1 MASENTGFP
10 CCIGAQRLGCTPR
23 WRTLLTLLAIALF
36 TPLAWCEPGAEVF
49 VQLGHRSSI
58 TSVSVTPS
66 GQRVAT
72 ASLDGLVKLWDP
84 ASGRELKTMEGHQGS
99 VSGVALSPDGRSL
112 ASVGRDRTLRLWDT
126 TSGKVMHSVQAH
138 DNIVLAV
145 AFSADG
151 REVLTSGLDRLV
163 KWWDPAKAT
172 ALGQLEAQSAPAR
185 ALALSST
192 GDRLA
197 VGTEDGLIRI
207 YQFPQGKRLGQL
219 QGHRNAVL
227 GLAFSPDGLRLAS
240 AGQDGTVRVWDPV
253 RGAEVQQLGDSQ
265 WPATSVA
272 YAPDGLTIASS
283 SRDGLVYLWDSSG
296 GTPARPLRGHGAEVN
311 ALAFASATGMLVSA
325 GADRSARVWTPSDPS
340 YLERMA
346 LRSRAIESRTL
357 ALTPDARTLATA
369 GQDGQIRL
377 WDLSSGR
384 LLRSIA
390 AHRGPI
396 DALAFSPNGRWLSS
410 GGNDKEIRLW
420 DWAVGQTVRVLS
432 GHRGGVMSLAFAP
445 DGRTLASG
453 SFDTS
458 IRVWDVERGQVLR
471 ELAGHK
477 SSVRALA
484 FSPDGTRL
492 ASGGY
497 DDSVRL
503 WDTSS
508 GAALKTWNDHTNRVT
523 SVSFSLDGRHLV
535 SGGEDSSVRVRD
547 AHADAPAR
555 VLSGHAG
562 PVRAVTPA
570 GPGRV
575 ASASVDGTLVLWDL
589 ARGERVSSQAL
600 GMGQLLAL
608 AQAGP
613 LLLPA
618 GDAGAVAVLSVDS
631 GNERGRLFSFA
642 DGHWVSITP
651 EGFFHASPGG
661 DRYLSV
667 RLQQAV
673 HGLDQFQE
681 RFYSPD
687 RMRQALLGSDAD
699 ASDGRTSPSPL
710 AGARTSTMAQVRPAP
725 VVALQNLPRDWGSD
739 SLTVDL
745 LLSDTGGGIGDIRL
759 YLNGSAVI
767 VESGHGGT
775 AEGAGNRR
783 RYQVRLV
790 EGRNTLRAVAFN
802 ADNSM
807 QSAEATHEVEVR
819 VAQARRPSVHAL
831 VVGIGQYQNP
841 KLNLDY
847 SVADARLFADVLKE
861 TTPGL
866 FENLH
871 LRLLTTPT
879 ETTRDAVT
887 VALQGM
893 QRQVSPQDLFIFY
906 VASHGTVDDN
916 EYFLVT
922 SNVGSTSTN
931 RLRQDAIAQN
941 HLKELLGNIPA
952 TKKLIVLDTCNS
964 GQMLSNGPPVLM
976 TRGLSEDRATKVLA
990 RSVGSTVLSA
1000 ATSQQEAVEGYQGH
1014 GLFTWVL
1021 AQGLRGQ
1028 ADADR
1033 DGYVKTT
1040 EIADYVDNMVPDLA
1054 EQVFKHRQ
1062 YPVTSPS
1069 GQQFPLARV
1078 KAPGT

>member
-1 MASENTGFP
+1 MAYATRAFQPSSDV
-10 CCIGAQRLGCTPR
+10 PR
-23 WRTLLTLLAIALF
+23 PWFLRHWRALLSLCAIALLA
-36 TPLAWCEPGAEVF
+36 PPAWCQAAAEVF
-49 VQLGHRSSI
+49 VQLGHRSAI
-58 TSVSVTPS
+58 TSVALTPS

-84 ASGRELKTMEGHQGS
+84 ASGRELKTLEGHQGS
-99 VSGVALSPDGRSL
+99 VSGVALAPDGSGL
-112 ASVGRDRTLRLWDT
+112 ASVGRDRTLRLWDPGN
-126 TSGKVMHSVQAH
+126 GKLLHSVQAH

-145 AFSADG
+145 AFSPDG
-151 REVLTSGLDRLV
+151 RQVLTSGLDRQV

-172 ALGQLEAQSAPAR
+172 LLGQLEEQTAPAR
-185 ALALSST
+185 ALALSRE

-197 VGTEDGLIRI
+197 VGTEDGLIRL

-227 GLAFSPDGLRLAS
+227 GLAFSPDGQRLAS
-240 AGQDGTVRVWDPV
+240 AGQDGTVRLWDPA
-253 RGAEVQQLGDSQ
+253 RGAEVQQLGASQ
-265 WPATSVA
+265 WPATAVA
-272 YAPDGLTIASS
+272 YAPDGRTIASS
-283 SRDGLVYLWDSSG
+283 SRDGQVQLWTTAG
-296 GTPARPLRGHGAEVN
+296 GQAASPLRGHAGEVN
-311 ALAFASATGMLVSA
+311 ALAFAADTGMLVSA
-325 GADRSARVWTPSDPS
+325 GADRSARVWAASGPS
-340 YLERMA
+340 YAERQV
-346 LRSRAIESRTL
+346 LRSRAVESRAL
-357 ALTPDARTLATA
+357 AVTPDARTLATA

-384 LLRSIA
+384 MLRAIA
-390 AHRGPI
+390 AHRGAI
-396 DALAFSPNGRWLSS
+396 DALAFSPNGRWLAS
-410 GGNDKEIRLW
+410 GGADKDIRVW
-420 DWAVGQTVRVLS
+420 DWATGQTVRVLS
-432 GHRGGVMSLAFAP
+432 GHRGGVVSLAFSP
-445 DGRTLASG
+445 DGRNLASG
-453 SFDTS
+453 SFDTG
-458 IRVWDVERGQVLR
+458 IRLWELERGQLLR

-484 FSPDGTRL
+484 FSSDGTRL

-497 DDSVRL
+497 DDTVRL
-503 WDTSS
+503 WDAHS
-508 GAALKTWNDHTNRVT
+508 GAVIKTWSDHTNRVT
-523 SVSFSLDGRHLV
+523 SVAFSHDGRQLV
-535 SGGEDSSVRVRD
+535 SGGEDSTVRVRD
-547 AHADAPAR
+547 VLADAPAR
-555 VLSGHAG
+555 VLLGHSG
-562 PVRAVTPA
+562 PVRAVVPA
-570 GPGRV
+570 GPGRA
-575 ASASVDGTLVLWDL
+575 ASASVDGTLALWDL
-589 ARGERVSSQAL
+589 TRGERLSSQSLA
-600 GMGQLLAL
+600 MGQLLAL

-613 LLLPA
+613 LLLTA
-618 GDAGAVAVLSVDS
+618 SDAGAIAVLSSDTAT
-631 GNERGRLFSFA
+631 ERSRLFSFA

-651 EGFFHASPGG
+651 EGYFHASPGG

-681 RFYSPD
+681 GFYSPD
-687 RMRQALLGSDAD
+687 RMRQALLGSAAELGDPRAPT
-699 ASDGRTSPSPL
+699 APPS
-710 AGARTSTMAQVRPAP
+710 GAKPSALAQVRPAP
-725 VVALQNLPRDWGSD
+725 LITLRGLPSTSSSGSLPIDVV
-739 SLTVDL
+739 
-745 LLSDTGGGIGDIRL
+745 LSDTGGGIGDIRL
-759 YLNGSAVI
+759 YLNGSAVV
-767 VESGHGGT
+767 VESSR
-775 AEGAGNRR
+775 AGSAQAAGPQR

-807 QSAEATHEVEVR
+807 QSAEATHEIDVKLNEVR
-819 VAQARRPSVHAL
+819 RPAVHAL
-831 VVGIGQYQNP
+831 VVGIGQYNNP

-871 LRLLTTPT
+871 LKLLTTAA

-887 VALQGM
+887 AALQGM
-893 QRQVSPQDLFIFY
+893 QGQVSPQDLFIFY

-964 GQMLSNGPPVLM
+964 GQMLSNGPPTLM

-1014 GLFTWVL
+1014 GLFTYVL

-1028 ADADR
+1028 ADTDR

-1078 KAPGT
+1078 KASAN